1 MVAAATLSGIEI
13 FRSLSA
19 ADREVLAGRCES
31 RRYAA
36 NQQIISHDTSSTD
49 VCFVVSGRVR
59 VTIYSSSGKE
69 VSFRDIEAG
78 EMFGDLSAIDGEPR
92 SANVVALTD
101 SLIVSMSAQVFWD
114 TLQRYP
120 EVCAVVLKEL
130 TKMVR
135 GLAERV
141 VEFST
146 LGVKNR
152 IHAELLRLAHKH
164 SQDENRAVISPTP
177 THADIASRVS
187 TTREAVT
194 LSLSATSP
202 SSPKWCSKYA
212 ASSTATPILI
222 GVTLGAHPKVVSG
235 TRRAGSSS
243 PSSHFY
249 DQCHKSSQ

>member
-114 TLQRYP
+114 TF
-120 EVCAVVLKEL
+120 ESHVLFACG
-130 TKMVR
+130 R
-135 GLAERV
+135 GY
-141 VEFST
+141 
-146 LGVKNR
+146 K
-152 IHAELLRLAHKH
+152 
-164 SQDENRAVISPTP
+164 
-177 THADIASRVS
+177 
-187 TTREAVT
+187 
-194 LSLSATSP
+194 
-202 SSPKWCSKYA
+202 
-212 ASSTATPILI
+212 
-222 GVTLGAHPKVVSG
+222 
-235 TRRAGSSS
+235 
-243 PSSHFY
+243 
-249 DQCHKSSQ
+249 

>member
-19 ADREVLAGRCES
+19 ADREALAGRCES

-36 NQQIISHDTSSTD
+36 NQQIISYTDSSTD
-49 VCFVVSGRVR
+49 VYFIVSGQVR
-59 VTIYSSSGKE
+59 ATIYSSSGKE
-69 VSFRDIEAG
+69 VAFRDIEAG

-101 SLIVSMSAQVFWD
+101 SLIVSMSTQVFWD

-120 EVCAVVLKEL
+120 AVCAVVLKAL

-135 GLAERV
+135 GLCERV

-152 IHAELLRLAHKH
+152 IHAELLRLANKH
-164 SQDENRAVISPTP
+164 MQDENSAVISPVP

-194 LSLSATSP
+194 REMSHLAQ
-202 SSPKWCSKYA
+202 
-212 ASSTATPILI
+212 I
-222 GVTLGAHPKVVSG
+222 GVIERRSG
-235 TRRAGSSS
+235 ELVISDVARLTRMVQEVRGEQVA
-243 PSSHFY
+243 
-249 DQCHKSSQ
+249 DT